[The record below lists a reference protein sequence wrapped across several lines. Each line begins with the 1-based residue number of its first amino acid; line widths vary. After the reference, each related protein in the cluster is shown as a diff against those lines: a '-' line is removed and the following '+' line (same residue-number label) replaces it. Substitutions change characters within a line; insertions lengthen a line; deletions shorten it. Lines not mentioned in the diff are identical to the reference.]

1 MKYGKPLLCLLILG
15 GLFFAALVPISAVEA
30 VTEDEAVTMPPAYTA
45 LPDAIPP
52 ELEALLPDGLFSE
65 DAEEALSATAELTD
79 WRYLLNA
86 LASAVGLGLEDTVGL
101 LCVLV
106 GLILLAAVC
115 GRLREGLGGSGGEIL
130 NFCLRLT
137 VYTAIVLQTA
147 GAVEVAQVYLDR
159 LMALTGGMIPVMGTL
174 YALGGNIG
182 RAAVSSELMLV
193 FLGICQ
199 YVSATV
205 TPPLCA
211 VCTSFSLMDALGTRL
226 TLSPLCEQVKRWYAS
241 LLGLVMFLLTLAL
254 STQSVLV
261 GKADTLGMRGIKY
274 AVGNVIP
281 VVGGAVAGTLSA
293 VGTGISLLRSVCG
306 IAGIILVALLLLPTL
321 VRLLLLRATLRLAAT
336 IASMLACDGEAK
348 LLGEIASLHGCLA
361 AAVSICSVTFVF
373 ALGLLIGSSTAIGG

>member
-293 VGTGISLLRSVCG
+293 VGAGISLLRSVCG

>member
-1 MKYGKPLLCLLILG
+1 MKALKWIITLLTLLVTVMITPVSVAAAETPL
-15 GLFFAALVPISAVEA
+15 PD
-30 VTEDEAVTMPPAYTA
+30 TEAVTMPPAYTA
-45 LPDAIPP
+45 LPDVIPP

-65 DAEEALSATAELTD
+65 DMEETLTATTELTD

-130 NFCLRLT
+130 SFCLKLT

-147 GAVEVAQVYLDR
+147 GAVEVVRTYFDR
-159 LMALTGGMIPVMGTL
+159 LMTLTGGMIPVMGTL
-174 YALGGNIG
+174 YALGGNLG
-182 RAAVSSELMLV
+182 RAAVSGELMLV
-193 FLGICQ
+193 FLGVCQ

-211 VCTSFSLMDALGTRL
+211 ICASFSLMDALGTRL
-226 TLSPLCEQVKRWYAS
+226 TLAPLCEQIKRWYAS

-254 STQSVLV
+254 STQSALV
-261 GKADTLGMRGIKY
+261 GRADTLGMRGIKY
-274 AVGNVIP
+274 AVGNAIP

-293 VGTGISLLRSVCG
+293 VGAGLELLRGVCG
-306 IAGIILVALLLLPTL
+306 VAGIVLVALLLLPTL
-321 VRLLLLRATLRLAAT
+321 VRLLLLRATLRLTAT
-336 IASMLACDGEAK
+336 IAAMLSCDGEAK
-348 LLGEIASLHGCLA
+348 LLGDMASLYGYLA

-373 ALGLLIGSSTAIGG
+373 ALGLLIHSGTGVG